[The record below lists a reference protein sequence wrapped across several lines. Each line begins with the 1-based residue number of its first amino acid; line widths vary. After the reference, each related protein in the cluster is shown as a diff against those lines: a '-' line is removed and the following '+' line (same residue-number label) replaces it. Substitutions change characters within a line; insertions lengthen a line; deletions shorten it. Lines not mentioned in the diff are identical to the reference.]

1 VTDSTTATGQPAPSE
16 DQSEAEDRGDQPAQL
31 GRLGDPFPEEYRA
44 DPYPLYDWI
53 RENDPVHRAPDGN
66 WVLVRYADA
75 SAVLRDPRFSNN
87 PEWLGP
93 DAVNASSVRVVGTRV
108 MMFLDPPDHTRLRSL
123 VSKAFTPKVVEGLR
137 PRVQAIVDE
146 ALDSAADAGEMDVL
160 ADLAYPLPTTVI
172 CELLGVPLAD
182 RELYKDWSADASRL
196 LDGYVDADAQVRGM
210 AATMHLAQY
219 FTDLIE
225 ERRANPRSDLL
236 TAMIAAE
243 EDGRTLT
250 HEELLT
256 TATLLLLAGFE
267 TTMNLVGNGML
278 MLLRHP
284 AELARLRGDPSLDRT
299 AIEELLR
306 YEGPVHITA
315 RIATTDLEVGGQRIH
330 KGDQLAV
337 SIAAANR
344 DPDQFPHPNRLDVG
358 RADNRHLAFAAGAH
372 FCLGASLARLEARAA
387 ITTLV
392 RRFPDLHLLTEEP
405 QWREHFVVRGLKEL
419 KVGFTPAGDAGAG
432 GDVA

>member
-1 VTDSTTATGQPAPSE
+1 VTDTTAATERPA
-16 DQSEAEDRGDQPAQL
+16 L
-31 GRLGDPFPEEYRA
+31 GKLGDPFPEEYRA

-93 DAVNASSVRVVGTRV
+93 DAVNASSVRVVGSRV

-123 VSKAFTPKVVEGLR
+123 VSTAFTPRVVDGLR
-137 PRVQAIVDE
+137 PRIQAIVDE
-146 ALDSAADAGEMDVL
+146 SLDAVADRGEMDVL

-182 RELYKDWSADASRL
+182 RELFREWSADASRL
-196 LDGYVDADAQVRGM
+196 LDGYVDPDAQVRGL

-219 FTDLIE
+219 FTDLVD
-225 ERRANPRSDLL
+225 ERRKAIANAFGARSPEDDLL
-236 TAMIAAE
+236 TAMIMAE
-243 EDGRTLT
+243 EDGRRLT

-278 MLLRHP
+278 MLLRNP
-284 AELARLRGDPSLDRT
+284 DQLARLRDDPSLDRT

-315 RIATTDLEVGGQRIH
+315 RIATTDVEVGGQLIR
-330 KGDQLAV
+330 KGEQLAV

-344 DPDQFPHPNRLDVG
+344 DPDQFTEPNRLDVA
-358 RADNRHLAFAAGAH
+358 RTENRHLAFAAGAH
-372 FCLGASLARLEARAA
+372 FCLGASLARHEARAA

-392 RRFPDLHLLTEEP
+392 RRFPDLHLVGDEP
-405 QWREHFVVRGLKEL
+405 EWREHFVVRGLKEL
-419 KVGFTPAGDAGAG
+419 RVGFTPESARRSEGE
-432 GDVA
+432 

>member
-1 VTDSTTATGQPAPSE
+1 MDTVITTEGKPPF
-16 DQSEAEDRGDQPAQL
+16 
-31 GRLGDPFPEEYRA
+31 RLGDPMPPEYRA

-53 RENDPVHRAPDGN
+53 RENEPVHRAADGN

-93 DAVNASSVRVVGTRV
+93 DAVNASSVRVPGSRV

-123 VSKAFTPKVVEGLR
+123 VSKAFTPKVVDGLR
-137 PRVQAIVDE
+137 PRIQAIVDE
-146 ALDSAADAGEMDVL
+146 SLDAVADRGEMDVL
-160 ADLAYPLPTTVI
+160 ADLAYPLPTIVI
-172 CELLGVPLAD
+172 CELLGIPLAD
-182 RELYKDWSADASRL
+182 RELFKDWSADASRL

-219 FTDLIE
+219 FTDLID
-225 ERRANPRSDLL
+225 ERRVAATAFGPRRPAREDLL

-243 EDGRTLT
+243 EGGTKLT

-267 TTMNLVGNGML
+267 TTMNLVGNGMF

-284 AELARLRGDPSLDRT
+284 DQLDRLRSDPSLDRT
-299 AIEELLR
+299 AVEELLR

-315 RIATTDLEVGGQRIH
+315 RIATTDVEIGGQAIA
-330 KGDQLAV
+330 KGEQIAV

-344 DPDQFPHPNRLDVG
+344 DPSQFADPNRLDVG
-358 RADNRHLAFAAGAH
+358 RSDNRHLAFAAGAH
-372 FCLGASLARLEARAA
+372 FCLGAALARIEARAA
-387 ITTLV
+387 VTTLV
-392 RRFPDLHLLTEEP
+392 RRFPDLHLVGPEP
-405 QWREHFVVRGLKEL
+405 QWRDHFVVRGLKEL
-419 KVGFTPAGDAGAG
+419 RVGFDPAAARS
-432 GDVA
+432 A

>member
-1 VTDSTTATGQPAPSE
+1 MDVTAATPGNPEPQTSAEPSFK
-16 DQSEAEDRGDQPAQL
+16 
-31 GRLGDPFPEEYRA
+31 LGDPMPAEYRA
-44 DPYPLYDWI
+44 DPYPLYDWV
-53 RENDPVHRAPDGN
+53 RENQPIHRAADGN

-75 SAVLRDPRFSNN
+75 SAVLRDSRFSNN

-93 DAVNASSVRVVGTRV
+93 DAVNASSVRVVGSRV

-123 VSKAFTPKVVEGLR
+123 VSKAFTPKVVESLH

-146 ALDSAADAGEMDVL
+146 SLDAVAGKGEMDVL

-172 CELLGVPLAD
+172 CELLGIPLAD
-182 RELYKDWSADASRL
+182 RELFKDWSADASRL
-196 LDGYVDADAQVRGM
+196 LDGYVDDDAQVRGM
-210 AATMHLAQY
+210 AATMHLGQY

-225 ERRANPRSDLL
+225 QRRADPRDDLL

-243 EDGRTLT
+243 EDGAKLT

-256 TATLLLLAGFE
+256 TAILLLLAGFE
-267 TTMNLVGNGML
+267 TTMNLVGNGMF

-284 AELARLRGDPSLDRT
+284 DELVRLRDDPSLDRT

-306 YEGPVHITA
+306 FEGPVHITA
-315 RIATTDLEVGGQRIH
+315 RIATTDIEVGGQPIR
-330 KGDQLAV
+330 KGEQIAV

-344 DPDQFPHPNRLDVG
+344 DPDQFPEPNRLDVG
-358 RADNRHLAFAAGAH
+358 RTDNRHLAFAAGAH

-387 ITTLV
+387 ITTLI
-392 RRFPDLHLLTEEP
+392 RRFPDIHLLAEEP
-405 QWREHFVVRGLKEL
+405 EWRDHFVVRGLKEL
-419 KVGFTPAGDAGAG
+419 RVGFDPETAPT
-432 GDVA
+432 V

>member
-1 VTDSTTATGQPAPSE
+1 MDVTAATPGNPEPQTSAEPSFK
-16 DQSEAEDRGDQPAQL
+16 
-31 GRLGDPFPEEYRA
+31 LGDPMPAEYRA
-44 DPYPLYDWI
+44 DPYPLYDWV
-53 RENDPVHRAPDGN
+53 RENQPIHRAADGN

-75 SAVLRDPRFSNN
+75 SAVLRDSRFSNN

-93 DAVNASSVRVVGTRV
+93 DAVNASSVRVVGSRV

-123 VSKAFTPKVVEGLR
+123 VSKAFTPKVVESLH

-146 ALDSAADAGEMDVL
+146 SLDAVAGKGEMDVL

-172 CELLGVPLAD
+172 CELLGIPLAD
-182 RELYKDWSADASRL
+182 RELFKDWSADASRL
-196 LDGYVDADAQVRGM
+196 LDGYVDDDAQVRGM
-210 AATMHLAQY
+210 AATMHLGQY

-225 ERRANPRSDLL
+225 QRRADPRDDLL

-243 EDGRTLT
+243 EDGAKLT

-256 TATLLLLAGFE
+256 TAILLLLAGFE
-267 TTMNLVGNGML
+267 TTMNLVGNGMF

-284 AELARLRGDPSLDRT
+284 DELVRLRDDPSLDRT

-306 YEGPVHITA
+306 FEGPVHITA
-315 RIATTDLEVGGQRIH
+315 RIATTDIEVGGQPIR
-330 KGDQLAV
+330 KGEQIAV

-344 DPDQFPHPNRLDVG
+344 DPDQFPEPNRLDVG
-358 RADNRHLAFAAGAH
+358 RTDNRHLAFAAGAH

-387 ITTLV
+387 ITTLI
-392 RRFPDLHLLTEEP
+392 RRFPDIHLLAEEP
-405 QWREHFVVRGLKEL
+405 EWRDHFVVRGLKEL
-419 KVGFTPAGDAGAG
+419 RVGFDEETAPT
-432 GDVA
+432 V

>member
-1 VTDSTTATGQPAPSE
+1 MEATTITTEGKPPF
-16 DQSEAEDRGDQPAQL
+16 
-31 GRLGDPFPEEYRA
+31 RLGDPMPPEYRA

-53 RENDPVHRAPDGN
+53 RENEPVHRAADGN

-93 DAVNASSVRVVGTRV
+93 DAVNASSVRVPGSRV

-123 VSKAFTPKVVEGLR
+123 VSKAFTPKVVDGLR
-137 PRVQAIVDE
+137 PRIQSIVDE
-146 ALDSAADAGEMDVL
+146 SLDAVADQGEMDVL
-160 ADLAYPLPTTVI
+160 ADLAYPLPTIVI
-172 CELLGVPLAD
+172 CELLGIPLAD
-182 RELYKDWSADASRL
+182 RELFKDWSADASRL

-219 FTDLIE
+219 FTDLID
-225 ERRANPRSDLL
+225 ERRADPKDDLL

-243 EDGRTLT
+243 EGGTKLT

-267 TTMNLVGNGML
+267 PTMNLVGNGMF

-284 AELARLRGDPSLDRT
+284 DQLSRLRDDPSLDRT

-306 YEGPVHITA
+306 FEGPVHITA
-315 RIATTDLEVGGQRIH
+315 RIATTDVEVGGQRIE
-330 KGDQLAV
+330 KGEQIAV

-344 DPDQFPHPNRLDVG
+344 DPAQFADPNRLDMG

-372 FCLGASLARLEARAA
+372 FCLGAALARIEARAA
-387 ITTLV
+387 VTTLV
-392 RRFPDLHLLTEEP
+392 RRFPDLHLVGPEP
-405 QWREHFVVRGLKEL
+405 QWRDHFVVRGLKEL
-419 KVGFTPAGDAGAG
+419 RVGFDPAAPRTD
-432 GDVA
+432 

>member
-1 VTDSTTATGQPAPSE
+1 MDVTTATPGNPEPQTSAEPSFK
-16 DQSEAEDRGDQPAQL
+16 
-31 GRLGDPFPEEYRA
+31 LGDPMPAEYRA
-44 DPYPLYDWI
+44 DPYPLYDWV
-53 RENDPVHRAPDGN
+53 RENQPIHRAADGN

-75 SAVLRDPRFSNN
+75 SAVLRDSRFSNN

-93 DAVNASSVRVVGTRV
+93 DAVNASSVRVVGSRV

-123 VSKAFTPKVVEGLR
+123 VSKAFTPKVVESLH

-146 ALDSAADAGEMDVL
+146 SLDAVAGKGEMDVL

-172 CELLGVPLAD
+172 CELLGIPLAD
-182 RELYKDWSADASRL
+182 RELFKDWSADASRL
-196 LDGYVDADAQVRGM
+196 LDGYVDDDAQVRGM
-210 AATMHLAQY
+210 AATMHLGQY

-225 ERRANPRSDLL
+225 QRRADPRDDLL

-243 EDGRTLT
+243 EDGAKLT

-256 TATLLLLAGFE
+256 TAILLLLAGFE
-267 TTMNLVGNGML
+267 TTMNLVGNGMF

-284 AELARLRGDPSLDRT
+284 DELARLRDDPSLDRT

-306 YEGPVHITA
+306 FEGPVHITA
-315 RIATTDLEVGGQRIH
+315 RIATTDIEVGGQPIR
-330 KGDQLAV
+330 KGEQIAV

-344 DPDQFPHPNRLDVG
+344 DPDQFPEPNRLDVG
-358 RADNRHLAFAAGAH
+358 RTDNRHLAFAAGAH

-387 ITTLV
+387 ITTLI
-392 RRFPDLHLLTEEP
+392 RRFPDIHLLAEEP
-405 QWREHFVVRGLKEL
+405 EWRDHFVVRGLKEL
-419 KVGFTPAGDAGAG
+419 RVGFDPETAPT
-432 GDVA
+432 V

>member
-1 VTDSTTATGQPAPSE
+1 MDVTTSTPGNPEPQTSAEPSFK
-16 DQSEAEDRGDQPAQL
+16 
-31 GRLGDPFPEEYRA
+31 LGDPMPAEYRS
-44 DPYPLYDWI
+44 DPYPLYDWV
-53 RENDPVHRAPDGN
+53 RENQPIHRAADGN

-75 SAVLRDPRFSNN
+75 SAVLRDSRFSNN

-93 DAVNASSVRVVGTRV
+93 DAVNASSVRVVGSRV

-123 VSKAFTPKVVEGLR
+123 VSKAFTPKVVESLH

-146 ALDSAADAGEMDVL
+146 SLDAVAGKGEMDVL

-172 CELLGVPLAD
+172 CELLGIPLAD
-182 RELYKDWSADASRL
+182 RELFKDWSADASRL
-196 LDGYVDADAQVRGM
+196 LDGYVDDDAQVRGM
-210 AATMHLAQY
+210 AATMHLGQY

-225 ERRANPRSDLL
+225 QRRADPRDDLL

-243 EDGRTLT
+243 EDGAKLT

-256 TATLLLLAGFE
+256 TAILLLLAGFE
-267 TTMNLVGNGML
+267 TTMNLVGNGMF

-284 AELARLRGDPSLDRT
+284 DELARLRDDPSLDRT

-306 YEGPVHITA
+306 FEGPVHITA
-315 RIATTDLEVGGQRIH
+315 RIATTDIEVGGQPIR
-330 KGDQLAV
+330 KGEQIAV

-344 DPDQFPHPNRLDVG
+344 DPDQFPEPNRLDVG
-358 RADNRHLAFAAGAH
+358 RTDNRHLAFAAGAH

-387 ITTLV
+387 ITTLI
-392 RRFPDLHLLTEEP
+392 RRFPDIHLLNEEP
-405 QWREHFVVRGLKEL
+405 QWRDHFVVRGLKEL
-419 KVGFTPAGDAGAG
+419 RVGFDPETAPT
-432 GDVA
+432 V

>member
-1 VTDSTTATGQPAPSE
+1 MDVTTATPGNPEPQTSAEPSFK
-16 DQSEAEDRGDQPAQL
+16 
-31 GRLGDPFPEEYRA
+31 LGDPMPAEYRA
-44 DPYPLYDWI
+44 NPYPLYDWV
-53 RENDPVHRAPDGN
+53 RENQPIHRAADGN

-75 SAVLRDPRFSNN
+75 SAVLRDSRFSNN

-93 DAVNASSVRVVGTRV
+93 DAVNASSVRVVGSRV

-123 VSKAFTPKVVEGLR
+123 VSKAFTPKVVESLH

-146 ALDSAADAGEMDVL
+146 SLDAVAGKGEMDVL

-172 CELLGVPLAD
+172 CELLGIPLAD
-182 RELYKDWSADASRL
+182 RELFKDWSADASRL
-196 LDGYVDADAQVRGM
+196 LDGYVDDDAQVRGM
-210 AATMHLAQY
+210 AATMHLGQY

-225 ERRANPRSDLL
+225 QRRADPRDDLL

-243 EDGRTLT
+243 EDGAKLT

-256 TATLLLLAGFE
+256 TAILLLLAGFE
-267 TTMNLVGNGML
+267 TTMNLVGNGMF

-284 AELARLRGDPSLDRT
+284 DELARLRDDPSLDRT

-306 YEGPVHITA
+306 FEGPVHITA
-315 RIATTDLEVGGQRIH
+315 RIATTDIEVGGQPIR
-330 KGDQLAV
+330 KGEQIAV

-344 DPDQFPHPNRLDVG
+344 DPDQFPEPNRLDVG
-358 RADNRHLAFAAGAH
+358 RTDNRHLAFAAGAH

-387 ITTLV
+387 ITTLI
-392 RRFPDLHLLTEEP
+392 RRFPDIHLLAEEP
-405 QWREHFVVRGLKEL
+405 EWRDHFVVRGLKEL
-419 KVGFTPAGDAGAG
+419 RVGFDPETAPT
-432 GDVA
+432 V